1 MSTPPPALR
10 YLLCICALASSSAA
24 FAQQPTAVI
33 VQRVEYRLISDP
45 LEALGTLRA
54 RETVQITANVSD
66 TVSEVHFDDGDRVRQ
81 GQVLVAL
88 TSGEESALLAEA
100 EARANEAQRQH
111 ERLSRLVAE
120 GTAAESLLDER
131 RREAETAAAQL
142 DAVRS
147 RLQDRLITAPF
158 DGVVGLR
165 NISPGARV
173 AAGDVITTL
182 VDDREMNLDFSIP
195 SVYLPSVGR
204 GTPIEATTPVYP
216 GRRFSGSVVTSDSI
230 VNPVTRAITVRARI
244 PNDTRA
250 LVPGMLMS
258 VDLARAERDA
268 LVVAEAAIV
277 PQGSS
282 AMVWVVDESVEP
294 PQANPRTVTLGARQP
309 GSVEVLSGLTAGELV
324 ITHGVQKVRPGAAVA
339 VIGVDDGSGN
349 VSDIIRRSGSVPAGG

>member
-1 MSTPPPALR
+1 MSTIRSALPR
-10 YLLCICALASSSAA
+10 LLCVCALASSSAA
-24 FAQQPTAVI
+24 LAQAPTAVI
-33 VQRVEYRLISDP
+33 AQRVEYQLINDP

-66 TVSEVHFDDGDRVRQ
+66 TVSAVHFDDGDRVQQ
-81 GQVLVAL
+81 GQVLVEL
-88 TSGEESALLAEA
+88 TSSEESALLAEA
-100 EARANEAQRQH
+100 EARASEAQRQYQ
-111 ERLSRLVAE
+111 RLTRLVAE

-147 RLQDRLITAPF
+147 RLQDRLIAAPF
-158 DGVVGLR
+158 DGLVGLR
-165 NISPGARV
+165 NLSPGARV

-182 VDDREMNLDFSIP
+182 VDDREMNLDFRIP
-195 SVYLPSVGR
+195 SVYLRSVGR
-204 GTPIEATTPVYP
+204 GTPVEATTPVYP
-216 GRRFSGSVVTSDSI
+216 GRRFTGTVVTADSTI
-230 VNPVTRAITVRARI
+230 NPVTRAITVRARV
-244 PNDTRA
+244 PNDARA

-294 PQANPRTVTLGARQP
+294 PQATPRTVTLGARQP
-309 GSVEVLSGLTAGELV
+309 GTVEILNGLSAGELV
-324 ITHGVQKVRPGAAVA
+324 ITHGVQKVRPGATVA
-339 VIGVDDGSGN
+339 VIGLEDGTSD
-349 VSDIIRRSGSVPAGG
+349 VSEIIRRPGSAPAAD